1 MSDESIDELARL
13 RGIGDAYHDFRGQLH
28 YFSRESKAG
37 ILRTMDGVGASAVPA
52 RRLVPLVAAST
63 SHRIAVDL
71 LLSAEEL
78 TGTLKWT
85 LCREDGT
92 RHQGSIPAA
101 SCSEQWSGEASGQW
115 LSRRRFDVPIDLP
128 LGYHDLDV
136 AINAGPVAQCRL
148 IIAPKKCYE
157 PTAIAGGRRLWGVAV
172 QLYTLRSERNWGI
185 GDFADLGQTIR
196 WLAALGAGF
205 VGINPLHA
213 LAPAAPE
220 RASPYSASNRDF
232 LNVLYIAVP
241 DVPEYAVCAAAR
253 RKVEAKRFTARLAA
267 LRARDLVDYASV
279 ADLKF
284 EILQLLYDEFRQRH
298 LEGGTPRAARYR
310 AFLAAGAERLE
321 LHARF
326 DAIDRYLRD
335 KKHCHSGWVNW
346 PEEWRDPQGTVCQ
359 AFAAAHP
366 RRIEFFLYLQ
376 WLAHEQLS
384 EAQTLAR
391 SLGMPIGLYGD
402 YAVGASAAGSETW
415 SDRKSYRLAAQ
426 VGAPP
431 DPLALKGQAWGV
443 PPQDPLSMQQNGLRG
458 FAALIRNNMR
468 YCGALRID
476 HVMSLFRLWWV
487 PEGMSAADGAYVHY
501 PLHLLLAVVALE
513 SKRSKCLVVGEDLG
527 VVPDEVRAAMP
538 QYGLYHYKVLL
549 FEKDGSRF
557 RRPAEYQHPALAA
570 VTTHDLPTLRSF
582 WGSEDIVLRD
592 RLHQYPSD
600 EIRDRVKSEREA
612 DRGGLLEALR
622 AEALAPKDPAGTD
635 GPYTPE
641 LMQALHLYLARSRA
655 ALTALQ
661 LEDLLGMI
669 EPVNVPGTYDEYPN
683 WQRKM
688 SQSIEAIVARAD
700 LRVHL
705 EAIDR
710 ERAGHAQPGTTP
722 GH

>member
-1 MSDESIDELARL
+1 MNDELIDELARL

-28 YFSRESKAG
+28 YFSRETKAG
-37 ILRTMDGVGASAVPA
+37 ILRAMDGVGASAIPP

-63 SHRIAVDL
+63 SQRIGIDL
-71 LLSAEEL
+71 LLGRAEVA
-78 TGTLKWT
+78 GTLRWT

-92 RHQGSIPAA
+92 RHQGTIPCATCA
-101 SCSEQWSGEASGQW
+101 EQWSGEANGQW
-115 LSRRRFDVPIDLP
+115 ISRRRFDVPIDLP

-136 AINAGPVAQCRL
+136 AIDAGPVARCRI

-157 PTAIAGGRRLWGVAV
+157 PTDIAAGRRLWGVAV
-172 QLYTLRSERNWGI
+172 QLYTLRSERNWGM
-185 GDFADLGQTIR
+185 GDFADLVQMIR
-196 WLAALGAGF
+196 WLAPIGAGF
-205 VGINPLHA
+205 IGINPLHA

-220 RASPYSASNRDF
+220 KSSPYSASNRDF

-241 DVPEYAVCAAAR
+241 EVPEYTVCAAAR
-253 RKVEAKRFTARLAA
+253 RKVEAKRFTARLVA

-279 ADLKF
+279 ANLKL
-284 EILQLLYDEFRQRH
+284 EILQLLFDEFRQRH
-298 LEGGTPRAARYR
+298 LEAGTPRAARYR
-310 AFLAAGAERLE
+310 AFIAAGGERLE
-321 LHARF
+321 RHARF

-335 KKHCHSGWVNW
+335 KKHCHSGWLNW

-366 RRIEFFLYLQ
+366 QRIGFFLYLQ
-376 WLAHEQLS
+376 WLAHEQLN

-402 YAVGASAAGSETW
+402 YAVGANAAGSETW

-443 PPQDPLSMQQNGLRG
+443 PPQDPLSMQQNGLQG

-468 YCGALRID
+468 NCGALRID

-487 PEGMSAADGAYVHY
+487 PEGMSAIDGAYVHY

-513 SKRSKCLVVGEDLG
+513 SKRNKCLVVGEDLG

-549 FEKDGSRF
+549 FEKDGGRF
-557 RRPAEYQHPALAA
+557 RRPGEYMRPALAA

-592 RLHQYPSD
+592 RLHQYPSN
-600 EIRDRVKSEREA
+600 EIRDRVQREREA
-612 DRGGLLEALR
+612 DRGALLEALR
-622 AEALAPKDPAGTD
+622 DEALAPKEPAGTD

-641 LMQALHLYLARSRA
+641 LMRALHLYLARSSA
-655 ALTALQ
+655 VLTALQ

-688 SQSIEAIVARAD
+688 SQGIEAIVARAD
-700 LRVHL
+700 LREQL
-705 EAIDR
+705 AAIDR
-710 ERAGHAQPGTTP
+710 ERAGHAPPGTTP
-722 GH
+722 GR